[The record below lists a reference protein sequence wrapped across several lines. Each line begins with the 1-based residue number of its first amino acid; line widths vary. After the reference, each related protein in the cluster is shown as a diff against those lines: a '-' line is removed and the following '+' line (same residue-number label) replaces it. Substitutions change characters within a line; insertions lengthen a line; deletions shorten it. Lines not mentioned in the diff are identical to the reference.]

1 MENIIRAEDIHKT
14 YKSTE
19 VDVQALKGISLEV
32 RRGEFIAIMGPSG
45 SGKSTL
51 FNILGCL
58 DQPTEGSYVLEDD
71 SISDLS
77 ETEVAATRNS
87 KIGFVFQSFNLLPK
101 SSAIENVELPLVFS
115 KKRMSNKVIRELAR
129 TALYK
134 VGLEGRESHYPSQLS
149 GGEQQRVA
157 IARAIVNDPLIILA
171 DEPTGNLDTG
181 TSQEIMEIFDA
192 LNRNG
197 KTIMIITHEPDIARR
212 TRRIL
217 YFRDGKVLNDS
228 RIQTLRVNTSM
239 TYDSWRN

>member
-1 MENIIRAEDIHKT
+1 MENIIQTEGIHKT

-19 VDVQALKGISLEV
+19 VEVQALKGVSLDV
-32 RRGEFIAIMGPSG
+32 KRGEFIAIMGPSG

-58 DQPTEGSYVLEDD
+58 DNPTEGSYVLEEEN
-71 SISDLS
+71 ISDLS
-77 ETEVAATRNS
+77 ETEVAAIRNS

-101 SSAIENVELPLVFS
+101 ARAIENVELPLVFA
-115 KKRMSNKVIRELAR
+115 KKRMSNKVKRELAR

-171 DEPTGNLDTG
+171 DEPTGNLDTQA
-181 TSQEIMEIFDA
+181 SQEIMKIFDA
-192 LNRNG
+192 LNKNG
-197 KTIMIITHEPDIARR
+197 KTIMVITHEPDIARCS
-212 TRRIL
+212 RRIL
-217 YFRDGKVLNDS
+217 YFRDGKILNDS
-228 RIQTLRVNTSM
+228 RIESPRSNTRM
-239 TYDSWRN
+239 IEDSWRN